1 MDKPTRIGVVLS
13 GCGAQDGTDVHEA
26 VLLMLAIEKAG
37 AEAVFLAPET
47 AQSEVIDHRSGR
59 RAAEARAAWAEAARL
74 ARGPVIPLTRAVHHS
89 LDAALVPGGMG
100 AAKTLSNYS
109 TEGSDG
115 WVELS
120 TGRLLAEMHV
130 LKKPLGVMGM
140 GAIVL
145 AELVGWE
152 HVTLTVGDD
161 EAAAAALQALGARC
175 RRAAPSAVVVDSAR
189 RIASTPGFLA
199 SKRLQDV
206 AAGAEALVEA
216 VLQLRLRPLAHA

>member
-1 MDKPTRIGVVLS
+1 MEKTARIGVILS

-26 VLLMLAIEKAG
+26 VFLLLAIEKAG
-37 AEAVFLAPET
+37 AEAVCLAPET
-47 AQSEVIDHRSGR
+47 IQTDVIDHRSGR
-59 RAAEARAAWAEAARL
+59 RAPEARAAWAEAARL
-74 ARGPVIPLTRAVHHS
+74 ARAPVVPLTRAVHHC
-89 LDAALVPGGMG
+89 LDAALVPGGLG

-109 TEGSDG
+109 AEGSDG

-130 LKKPLGVMGM
+130 LKKPIGVMGM

-161 EAAAAALQALGARC
+161 EMAAAGIRALGARC
-175 RRAAPSAVVVDSAR
+175 RRAAPSAVVVDEAR

-206 AAGAEALVEA
+206 AAGAEALVGA